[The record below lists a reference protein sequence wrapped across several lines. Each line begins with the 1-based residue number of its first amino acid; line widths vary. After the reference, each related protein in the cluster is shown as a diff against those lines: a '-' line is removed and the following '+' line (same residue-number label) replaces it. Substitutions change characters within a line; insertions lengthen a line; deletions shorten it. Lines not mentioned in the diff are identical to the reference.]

1 VLKNPNK
8 QTSDFIYKSHFQIVM
23 TFNIRQINCPE
34 KDSVMK
40 IVLHAGVKCTDEE
53 RLLTT
58 LRSNKDILAQRRV
71 AVPDP
76 RNYRVILRETLNA
89 MRHQDPS
96 KEARDIP
103 LDVFLEDEAETL
115 KRFSCPMHFSLASR
129 ERPLQTINFIPKL

>member
-1 VLKNPNK
+1 MLKNPNK

-23 TFNIRQINCPE
+23 IFNIRQINCPE

-40 IVLHAGVKCTDEE
+40 IVLRAGVKCTDEE

-76 RNYRVILRETLNA
+76 RNYRVILRETLNK
-89 MRHQDPS
+89 MRHQ
-96 KEARDIP
+96 IP
-103 LDVFLEDEAETL
+103 VRRRVTSFLMFFWKAKPTTL

>member
-58 LRSNKDILAQRRV
+58 LRSNKDILARGGWQYLIR
-71 AVPDP
+71 A
-76 RNYRVILRETLNA
+76 ITG
-89 MRHQDPS
+89 
-96 KEARDIP
+96 
-103 LDVFLEDEAETL
+103 
-115 KRFSCPMHFSLASR
+115 
-129 ERPLQTINFIPKL
+129 